1 MTRSRNILPPRAYWS
16 KAEVRILR
24 KRYPHDLGADVAAA
38 LGRPLRGIY
47 QKAKELGLKKSAKF
61 LASDLSKR
69 IKRGK
74 QHPAMIATRF
84 QRGHVPANKGLRRP
98 GWHTGRMRETQF
110 KRGQMSG
117 AAHAK
122 YVPIGTERVCRDG
135 YLERKI
141 TDDRSIYPARR
152 WVAVHR
158 LVWIAERGE
167 IAPGMIVVF
176 KGGMHTTESAAITI
190 DKLECITRVENMR
203 RNSYHNRY
211 PKEIA
216 LAIQLRGALIRKI
229 NNSAKRVEATQ

>member
-24 KRYPHDLGADVAAA
+24 KRYPHDLEADVAAA

-98 GWHTGRMRETQF
+98 GWHVGRMRERVKKFAAEEMQPGFRLMT
-110 KRGQMSG
+110 KREFFD
-117 AAHAK
+117 H
-122 YVPIGTERVCRDG
+122 C
-135 YLERKI
+135 
-141 TDDRSIYPARR
+141 
-152 WVAVHR
+152 VA
-158 LVWIAERGE
+158 
-167 IAPGMIVVF
+167 PPQ
-176 KGGMHTTESAAITI
+176 
-190 DKLECITRVENMR
+190 RVEDDDGETYLQSFAM
-203 RNSYHNRY
+203 
-211 PKEIA
+211 PGGDDFDA
-216 LAIQLRGALIRKI
+216 
-229 NNSAKRVEATQ
+229 

>member
-38 LGRPLRGIY
+38 LGRPLRVIY
-47 QKAKELGLKKSAKF
+47 QKAKELGLRKSAKF

-74 QHPAMIATRF
+74 QHPAMISTRF
-84 QRGHVPANKGLRRP
+84 QKGHVPANKRLRRP
-98 GWHTGRMRETQF
+98 GWYRGRMRETQF

-117 AAHAK
+117 AARAK
-122 YVPIGTERVCRDG
+122 YVPIGTERICGDG

-141 TDDRSIYPARR
+141 TDDRSVYPARR

-158 LVWIAERGE
+158 LVWISERGE
-167 IAPGMIVVF
+167 IPPGMIVVF

-190 DKLECITRVENMR
+190 DRLECITRVENMR

>member
-16 KAEVRILR
+16 KSEVRILR
-24 KRYPHDLGADVAAA
+24 KRYPHELGADVAAA
-38 LGRPLRGIY
+38 LGRPLRGVY
-47 QKAKELGLKKSAKF
+47 QKAKELGLRKSAQF

-84 QRGHVPANKGLRRP
+84 QKGHVPANKGLRRP
-98 GWHTGRMRETQF
+98 GWYRGRMRETQF

-117 AAHAK
+117 AARAK
-122 YVPIGTERVCRDG
+122 YVPIGTERICADG
-135 YLERKI
+135 YVERKI
-141 TDDRSIYPARR
+141 TDDRRIYPARR

-158 LVWIAERGE
+158 LVWETERGN
-167 IAPGMIVVF
+167 IPRGHIVVF
-176 KGGMHTTESAAITI
+176 RPGMQTTVASQITT

-211 PKEIA
+211 PKEIGR
-216 LAIQLRGALIRKI
+216 AIQLRGALIRKI
-229 NNSAKRVEATQ
+229 NARIKRNEATA